1 MGSNGFKKNGDW
13 DLRTKAGREMK
24 AQSEEG
30 CRMLLTLPFRL
41 LFFIVKWTIIIVFW
55 PISLIVWLIRRNRD

>member
-1 MGSNGFKKNGDW
+1 M
-13 DLRTKAGREMK
+13 RTKAGRKMK

>member
-1 MGSNGFKKNGDW
+1 
-13 DLRTKAGREMK
+13 
-24 AQSEEG
+24 
-30 CRMLLTLPFRL
+30 MLLTLPFRL